1 MENTVVR
8 IHYKG
13 FRFVPLTNEDYQ
25 NKVEHQ
31 IVGSSFKKLPNPN
44 QEFERKAKLW
54 IDKWQSNKTL
64 DNDWVK
70 FITLEH
76 SKPSKVY
83 RNIKLTK

>member
-13 FRFVPLTNEDYQ
+13 LRFVPLTNEDYE

-54 IDKWQSNKTL
+54 IDKW
-64 DNDWVK
+64 
-70 FITLEH
+70 
-76 SKPSKVY
+76 
-83 RNIKLTK
+83 